1 MERENLHYSIE
12 KKRSWLLYD
21 VHANKKLFTSNYTL
35 LHTTCKFGLT
45 YLFLSPITTEIFR
58 WLLLVT
64 SPYICMYLAV
74 STFFTG
80 ILTLEERTY
89 IKSKDLQKCT
99 FYDPLKD
106 FHVQWHFCHTRWI
119 EASFTQWRSS
129 HPFQTMFPLGEMY
142 LAAWRTGANIS
153 FMQNRFNVLSREFQW
168 RRRNDISA
176 VSTFARRESKQ
187 IRTER
192 VMSVAF
198 IFVPLSISGT
208 HATTYLIFPFC
219 TAPGQ
224 LVCICHF
231 RDSLANLTREI
242 DSYWSPAKLMVIW
255 SCLCLIVPTQ
265 HRLFFNQTVGS
276 WILAAFDRF
285 MAEIFGEEQVGFLV

>member
-1 MERENLHYSIE
+1 
-12 KKRSWLLYD
+12 
-21 VHANKKLFTSNYTL
+21 
-35 LHTTCKFGLT
+35 
-45 YLFLSPITTEIFR
+45 
-58 WLLLVT
+58 
-64 SPYICMYLAV
+64 MYL
-74 STFFTG
+74 T
-80 ILTLEERTY
+80 
-89 IKSKDLQKCT
+89 
-99 FYDPLKD
+99 
-106 FHVQWHFCHTRWI
+106 
-119 EASFTQWRSS
+119 
-129 HPFQTMFPLGEMY
+129 
-142 LAAWRTGANIS
+142 AWRTRANIS
-153 FMQNRFNVLSREFQW
+153 FMQNRFNVLSHEFQW

-208 HATTYLIFPFC
+208 HATAYLIFPFC

-255 SCLCLIVPTQ
+255 SCLCLIVATQ
-265 HRLFFNQTVGS
+265 HRHFFRPNCWLMNFSGFRSLYGWNIRRGTGRFFC
-276 WILAAFDRF
+276 LAKRLRKCCFNLYSLCKERVIQGLIRAQSNYRDLDNISSHFTPIPGKHSNYKQASKR
-285 MAEIFGEEQVGFLV
+285 